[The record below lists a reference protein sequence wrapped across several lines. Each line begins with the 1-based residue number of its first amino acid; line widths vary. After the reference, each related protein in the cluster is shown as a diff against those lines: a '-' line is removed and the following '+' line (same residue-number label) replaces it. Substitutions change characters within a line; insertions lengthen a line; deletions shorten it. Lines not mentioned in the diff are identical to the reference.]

1 MNTDRR
7 AGGLAS
13 GLADA
18 LAGRSGVDGVRWVIR
33 SPAVKRVLRERV
45 AAMAGPD
52 VLLGPCRLRRVKFK
66 PERRID
72 AHYDVV
78 LTTPSGPRIRSVAV
92 RWTPPGRDDATRATT
107 VSAGPG
113 AAGAAPFRELE
124 AFDPGLGMRV
134 AVWPFDPEFPQLAR
148 LSDASYVHDALVAAV
163 AGGEPKPGHHR
174 GATAGRLPDVTAVRY
189 RPGERHV
196 LRLDL
201 PPAHGEPSTA
211 VTLFAKLYRDGDAE
225 RAGRVATQVAE
236 WLAAAP
242 GGVRASG
249 PVGRLADDDTLVY
262 ARCTGTPLS
271 HLLGRPSPRV
281 ARSLHG
287 AGVAVRHLQH
297 APGALADDLRVHRF
311 PDELR
316 AVGSAAEHIAALL
329 PSAGAIVAE
338 VLHRCE
344 HLDRALPGETA
355 TFAHG
360 DFKADHLWIGPTGT
374 TLIDFDS
381 CATADP
387 ALDVGKFLADL
398 QWWAVALPGAVPVAA
413 ARDHFLAGYGADVP
427 AVRLLRARLFEIV
440 VLTKL
445 TARRV
450 VMYDRG
456 WEARTERLV
465 DRAARL
471 LATLEQDAGVAS
483 AG

>member
-1 MNTDRR
+1 MNAGRRTD
-7 AGGLAS
+7 GLAS

-33 SPAVKRVLRERV
+33 SAAVKQVLRERLG
-45 AAMAGPD
+45 ALAGPA
-52 VLLGPCRLRRVKFK
+52 VVLGPCRLRRVKFK

-72 AHYDVV
+72 AHYDVT
-78 LTTPSGPRIRSVAV
+78 LTTSSGMSTRSVAV
-92 RWTPPGRDDATRATT
+92 RWTPPEHGDATRGTT
-107 VSAGPG
+107 VAACPVG
-113 AAGAAPFRELE
+113 AGAAPFRELE
-124 AFDPGLGMRV
+124 AVDAALGMHL

-148 LSDASYVHDALVAAV
+148 LSDASYVRDALGASL
-163 AGGEPKPGHHR
+163 GGGPPVHGS
-174 GATAGRLPDVTAVRY
+174 PDVTAVRY

-201 PPAHGEPSTA
+201 APVPGEPSA
-211 VTLFAKLYRDGDAE
+211 PVTLFAKLYRDGDAG
-225 RAGRVATQVAE
+225 RAGRVATEVAHR
-236 WLAAAP
+236 LAAAP
-242 GGVRASG
+242 GGVTASG
-249 PVGRLADDDTLVY
+249 PVGRLVDDDTLVY

-271 HLLGRPSPRV
+271 HLLERPTPRV
-281 ARSLHG
+281 VQCLHG

-297 APGALADDLRVHRF
+297 APGALAADLRVHRF

-316 AVGSAAEHIAALL
+316 AVRSAAEHIAALL
-329 PSAGAIVAE
+329 PGAGAAIAD

-344 HLDRALPGETA
+344 QLDRSLPGETA
-355 TFAHG
+355 ALAHG
-360 DFKADHLWIGPTGT
+360 DFKADHLWLGPAGT

-398 QWWAVALPGAVPVAA
+398 QWWTVALPGAIPVAV
-413 ARDHFLAGYGADVP
+413 ARDHFLGGYGADVP
-427 AVRLLRARLFEIV
+427 AGRLLRARLLEIV

-450 VMYDRG
+450 VLYDRR

-465 DRAARL
+465 ERTAQL
-471 LATLEQDAGVAS
+471 LAALERDAGVATD
-483 AG
+483 